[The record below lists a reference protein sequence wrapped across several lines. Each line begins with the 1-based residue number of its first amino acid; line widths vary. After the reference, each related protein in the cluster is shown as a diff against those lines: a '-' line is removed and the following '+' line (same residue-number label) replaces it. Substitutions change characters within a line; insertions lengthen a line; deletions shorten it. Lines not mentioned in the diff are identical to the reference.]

1 MACSRQRRTRDT
13 LRVRGYSI
21 AALLVDQQSTTGLCR
36 ILSRTVRFGDI
47 PLGSC
52 CGRSFHDLRVEFP
65 RGLGVIQVCA
75 QAFTAFGS
83 TRSTGSLTV
92 QFHETPATDFGA
104 DPRTGMGE
112 LLGYLFDTDYTG
124 VARGHSRSDI
134 HSALVSPSAQTDVN
148 IPFG

>member
-1 MACSRQRRTRDT
+1 
-13 LRVRGYSI
+13 VRGYSI

-75 QAFTAFGS
+75 QAVASDDRIHRFRFDPIALCS
-83 TRSTGSLTV
+83 DSLIV

-124 VARGHSRSDI
+124 VARVHSRSDTR
-134 HSALVSPSAQTDVN
+134 SALVSPSSQTDVN
-148 IPFG
+148 ISFG

>member
-1 MACSRQRRTRDT
+1 MPDT
-13 LRVRGYSI
+13 V
-21 AALLVDQQSTTGLCR
+21 A
-36 ILSRTVRFGDI
+36 VRFGDI

-75 QAFTAFGS
+75 QAVASDDRIHRFRFDPIALCS
-83 TRSTGSLTV
+83 DSLIV

-124 VARGHSRSDI
+124 VARVHSRSDTR
-134 HSALVSPSAQTDVN
+134 SALVSPSSQTDVN
-148 IPFG
+148 ISFG